1 MSTEPLAVGVDIG
14 GTKVV
19 AGLVD
24 TAGRITQTRRRSTPG
39 RDVVAVEDTI
49 TEVVSELLEAAGDR
63 EVSGIG
69 VGAAGF
75 VDSDRELVM
84 FSPHLAWRREPLRK
98 ALADRLSR
106 DVLIDNDANG
116 AAWAEWRFGAGRG
129 EPRLVCITL
138 GTGIGGGLVVDGR
151 LERGRFGMAGEFGH
165 MVLVPG
171 GLRCECGNR
180 GCWEQYASGNAL
192 GREGRELAE
201 GGLAGRHGAARPGRR
216 RPVRGDRVRRHA
228 GGARRRPRVG
238 GDRPRG
244 GGVARARGG
253 EPRRRARPRDGRGRR
268 RRQRGG

>member
-1 MSTEPLAVGVDIG
+1 M
-14 GTKVV
+14 
-19 AGLVD
+19 
-24 TAGRITQTRRRSTPG
+24 
-39 RDVVAVEDTI
+39 
-49 TEVVSELLEAAGDR
+49 
-63 EVSGIG
+63 
-69 VGAAGF
+69 GAAGF
-75 VDSDRELVM
+75 VDADRELVM

-201 GGLAGRHGAARPGRR
+201 GGSPVAAELLARAG
-216 RPVRGDRVRRHA
+216 GDPSAVIGSVVTR
-228 GGARRRPRVG
+228 GGARRRPGVG

-244 GGVARARGG
+244 GGVARTRGG
-253 EPRRRARPRDGRGRR
+253 EPRRRARPRDVRGRR
-268 RRQRGG
+268 GRQRGR